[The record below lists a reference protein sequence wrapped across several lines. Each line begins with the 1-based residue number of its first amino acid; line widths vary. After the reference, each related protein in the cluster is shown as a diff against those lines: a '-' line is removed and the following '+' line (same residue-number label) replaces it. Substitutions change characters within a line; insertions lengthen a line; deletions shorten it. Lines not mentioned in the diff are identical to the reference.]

1 MSSDEESSRG
11 IVYGVVAYSF
21 WGLIPAYYKILAGID
36 ATEIVAHRALWSTV
50 LGVLLLIAIR
60 RLPEFL
66 RVWRTPRLLG
76 LLFVGGMLISSNWL
90 VFLWAVIHNQMIE
103 TSMGYFINPLFSVLL
118 GVLLLGERLR
128 PGQIA
133 AISLAAAGVIYLMVG
148 HGTVPWVSVFL
159 PITFGLYG
167 FLRRFTAVDAL
178 SGITVETT
186 FMLPF
191 AFAYV
196 LWLGARGE
204 GHFGPGAG
212 MNSAYLLIVGP
223 ITLLPLTLFGA
234 AARRVR
240 LTTLGILQYLSP
252 TFTFLLGLFV
262 YHEDFDRVKLVAFC
276 CIWASLFI
284 YTLEGVRFN
293 RLGAPRARA
302 SVVAE

>member
-1 MSSDEESSRG
+1 M
-11 IVYGVVAYSF
+11 VYGVVAYSF
-21 WGLIPAYYKILAGID
+21 WGLIPAYYKILAGVSS
-36 ATEIVAHRALWSTV
+36 AEIVAHRALWSAV
-50 LGVLLLIAIR
+50 LGILLLIGFR
-60 RLPEFL
+60 RLRDFL

-76 LLFVGGMLISSNWL
+76 LLFVGGLLISSNWL
-90 VFLWAVIHNQMIE
+90 VFLWAVIHDQMIE

-118 GVLLLGERLR
+118 GVLLLRERLR

-133 AISLAAAGVIYLMVG
+133 AIALAAMGVVYLMAA

-159 PITFGLYG
+159 PITFGFYG
-167 FLRRFTAVDAL
+167 FIRRFTVVDAL

-186 FMLPF
+186 FMLPV
-191 AFAYV
+191 ALAYV
-196 LWLGARGE
+196 IWLGVRGD

-212 MNSAYLLIVGP
+212 MNTVYLLLVGP
-223 ITLLPLTLFGA
+223 ITLLPLSLFGA

-262 YHEDFDRVKLVAFC
+262 YHEPFDRMKLVAFC

-284 YTLEGVRFN
+284 YTLEGVRFR

-302 SVVAE
+302 GVVAE